1 MARRRWVILAT
12 TATLPLAS
20 CTDDAVSVGLPAT
33 TAPVA
38 ETRATTAATPTT
50 TPSTD
55 SVPDLGAIRLRLTTV
70 ATLDSPIAIVTRAG
84 TRDLYVAERE
94 GTVVRLIENGDR
106 LDVAGTV
113 IDLTDEVGS
122 LDGERGLLGLA
133 FSPDGSNLY
142 VNYTDSGDD
151 GSSVIASFPMTG
163 DTADIDGRREIL
175 RVKQPYPNHNGG
187 NLTFGP
193 DGYLWIGFGD
203 GGSQDDPHGNG
214 QNPAALLGKMLRLD
228 VANPPEGAPYAVPAD
243 NPFVGEDDKRTEIW
257 MTGLRNPWRYAFD
270 RLTGDLWVADVGGS
284 EWEEIDLL
292 PAADGTGRG
301 ANLGWQIREGS
312 HDTGTEGHAA
322 DLVDPIFEY
331 SHDEGSSITGGY
343 VYRGSAIPDLRGV
356 YLFSDFTVPTLRGLT
371 VRNGALHQEAV
382 LSTSGA
388 ELSQVVSFGEDS
400 EGELYVVCLSGDIV
414 RIEGTTAPNG

>member
-70 ATLDSPIAIVTRAG
+70 ATLDSPIAIVARAG

-257 MTGLRNPWRYAFD
+257 RTGLRNPWCYSFD
-270 RLTGDLWVADVGGS
+270 LLTGDLWAADVGGL
-284 EWEEIDLL
+284 E
-292 PAADGTGRG
+292 
-301 ANLGWQIREGS
+301 
-312 HDTGTEGHAA
+312 
-322 DLVDPIFEY
+322 
-331 SHDEGSSITGGY
+331 
-343 VYRGSAIPDLRGV
+343 
-356 YLFSDFTVPTLRGLT
+356 
-371 VRNGALHQEAV
+371 
-382 LSTSGA
+382 
-388 ELSQVVSFGEDS
+388 
-400 EGELYVVCLSGDIV
+400 
-414 RIEGTTAPNG
+414 